1 MPDFP
6 LAVTIYSFSPL
17 FLLPD
22 YGFFGFLLQDD
33 VGGLQVQNADGE
45 WLDVTPLDNTFVVS
59 LGEMLEVATAGAFTA
74 TTHRVLVPQSTRV

>member
-1 MPDFP
+1 VGDR
-6 LAVTIYSFSPL
+6 L
-17 FLLPD
+17 LLPD

-45 WLDVTPLDNTFVVS
+45 WLDVTPRDNTFVVS

-74 TTHRVLVPQSTRV
+74 TTHRVLVPQSTRVWRVLRGVFD